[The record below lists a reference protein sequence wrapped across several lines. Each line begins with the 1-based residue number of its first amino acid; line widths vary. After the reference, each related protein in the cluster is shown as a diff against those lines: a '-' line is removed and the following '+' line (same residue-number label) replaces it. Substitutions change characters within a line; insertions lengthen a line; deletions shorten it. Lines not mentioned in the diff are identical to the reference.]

1 MLQVVLFDLCRGDDA
16 PPNAVVLE
24 NFVTF
29 TVTLPLAEAD
39 FGPDLQ
45 DNYTLAVATAAGPP
59 TTADNVTIT
68 VTEVSRRDA
77 AINVE
82 TKVLSLL
89 ALLVQKYKY

>member
-1 MLQVVLFDLCRGDDA
+1 MLFDLCRGDDA
-16 PPNAVVLE
+16 PPNAVVLQ

-45 DNYTLAVATAAGPP
+45 GNYMLAVATAAGPP

-82 TKVLSLL
+82 TKVLSL